1 MKYHQQICAHTP
13 VMFVRRPPRTRRVPV
28 KRHRHLLLLLRGRRR
43 AQPGTPVPG
52 AGLRAGQGDVCGAE
66 QARRR
71 HLGPLLLTPEVID
84 GGRRRG
90 QGELR
95 PSH

>member
-28 KRHRHLLLLLRGRRR
+28 KRHRHLLLLLRGRR

-52 AGLRAGQGDVCGAE
+52 ARLRAGRGDVRGAE

-71 HLGPLLLTPEVID
+71 RLGPLLLTPEVID